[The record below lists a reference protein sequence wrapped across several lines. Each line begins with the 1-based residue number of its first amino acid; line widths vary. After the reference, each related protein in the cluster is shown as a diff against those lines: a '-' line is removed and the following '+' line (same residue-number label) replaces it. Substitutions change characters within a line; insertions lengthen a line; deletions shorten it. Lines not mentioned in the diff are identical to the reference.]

1 MAIRTQQSISGFIA
15 SEPQLNYTER
25 GEARFYARF
34 GQESYRREEDGSF
47 TKLEPSFH
55 NLVMYRATA
64 ERAYERFAK
73 GDSFVAEGYAHDYSY
88 ERGGEQISGEEFV
101 AKKIGHD
108 TARTRYDVDRT
119 PRHQDVAAEYDAPVH
134 EQQRNPFEPPQ
145 PMRSPAAPILGGLNG
160 EGA

>member
-15 SEPQLNYTER
+15 TDPQLTMTDR

-34 GQESYRREEDGSF
+34 GQENFHREEDGSF

-64 ERAYERFAK
+64 ERAFERFTK
-73 GDSFVAEGYAHDYSY
+73 GDSFVAEGYAHEYSY
-88 ERGGEQISGEEFV
+88 ERDGQSLSGEEFV

-108 TARTRYDVDRT
+108 TARTRYEVDRS
-119 PRHQDVAAEYDAPVH
+119 PRRNGAEQDAPA
-134 EQQRNPFEPPQ
+134 RDASAFTSPEPS
-145 PMRSPAAPILGGLNG
+145 RHATAAPAMGM
-160 EGA
+160 

>member
-15 SEPQLNYTER
+15 TDPQLTVTDR

-34 GQESYRREEDGSF
+34 GQENFHREDDGSF

-64 ERAYERFAK
+64 ERAFDRFTK
-73 GDSFVAEGYAHDYSY
+73 GDSFVAEGYTHPFEY
-88 ERGGEQISGEEFV
+88 ERDGQTVQGEEFV

-108 TARTRYDVDRT
+108 LARTNYDVDRG
-119 PRHQDVAAEYDAPVH
+119 PRSALAAEREAPA
-134 EQQRNPFEPPQ
+134 
-145 PMRSPAAPILGGLNG
+145 PAADREPVRSEGPRRPSPSAASAVGL
-160 EGA
+160 

>member
-15 SEPQLNYTER
+15 TDPQLTVTDR

-34 GQESYRREEDGSF
+34 GQENFHREDDGSF

-64 ERAYERFAK
+64 ERAFERFAK
-73 GDSFVAEGYAHDYSY
+73 GDSFVAEGYAHEYSY
-88 ERGGEQISGEEFV
+88 ERDGQSLSGEEFV

-108 TARTRYDVDRT
+108 TARTRYEVDRS
-119 PRHQDVAAEYDAPVH
+119 PRKGAAQETVQR
-134 EQQRNPFEPPQ
+134 EQERAFDPPSRR
-145 PMRSPAAPILGGLNG
+145 PTTSISVLGR
-160 EGA
+160 